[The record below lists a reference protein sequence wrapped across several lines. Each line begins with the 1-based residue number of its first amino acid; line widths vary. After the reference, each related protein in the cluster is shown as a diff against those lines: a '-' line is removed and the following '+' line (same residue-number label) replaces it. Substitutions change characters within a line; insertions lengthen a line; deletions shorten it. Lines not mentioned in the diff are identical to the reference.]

1 MQHSRFIAP
10 RTTPVSSEDVPLPPM
25 SPIMDLIP
33 DIPLELIDIAVA
45 NMSLNNSDAINPFG
59 FSFSGTEDPHL
70 SRPVRIEDHSR
81 GSR

>member
-1 MQHSRFIAP
+1 
-10 RTTPVSSEDVPLPPM
+10 M

-33 DIPLELIDIAVA
+33 DIPQELIDIAVA
-45 NMSLNNSDAINPFG
+45 NMSLNNSDAINPFD

-70 SRPVRIEDHSR
+70 PSPVRMEDHSR